1 MSTSQSDTP
10 HERANRLY
18 WETDTRVDE
27 IAAEVGMSRS
37 ALYNAVQPLAAGVAC
52 ADCGEPAVF
61 PNRTRRDAGE
71 AVCSACGVVAPT
83 VVLRAQ
89 GAEESA
95 MSTADAE
102 DDGSAP
108 ARAHGWKEALPE
120 VTPERAALIG
130 GAAALGA
137 ALGTVAVRAIRRK

>member
-1 MSTSQSDTP
+1 MSTSQSDTA

-18 WETDTRVDE
+18 WETDNRVDE

-37 ALYNAVQPLAAGVAC
+37 ALYNAVQPLAAGVTC

-83 VVLRAQ
+83 AVVSQAQ

-95 MSTADAE
+95 PVAE
-102 DDGSAP
+102 GDGSAP